1 MKLETKRDPDLL
13 KLTKVT
19 IQPGHAT
26 LRMSYPSLLINS
38 ERMST
43 NITVSLGKDPEP
55 RDWQIYQQ

>member
-1 MKLETKRDPDLL
+1 MNDARNRDPDLL

-26 LRMSYPSLLINS
+26 LRMPYPSLLINS
-38 ERMST
+38 ERMSA
-43 NITVSLGKDPEP
+43 NIVSLGKDPES